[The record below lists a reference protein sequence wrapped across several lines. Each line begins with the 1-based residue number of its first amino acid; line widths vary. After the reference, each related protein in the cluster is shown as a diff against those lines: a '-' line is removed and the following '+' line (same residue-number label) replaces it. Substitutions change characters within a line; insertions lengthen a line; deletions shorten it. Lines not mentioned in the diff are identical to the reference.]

1 MTSPQR
7 QEQPDRDNAVRW
19 VEDQLQD
26 TRARLHK
33 LENELDQAL
42 KHVWSVDADVR
53 TLTETVSTSGAA
65 TVAVEKLRE
74 DIRQLTDWM
83 GRVQDRQNEIS
94 NRIDEAARQRQSEV
108 GRERQDVAALSK
120 QIETIERNVVKHG
133 TRVQSLEEAVR
144 HTEDEISELRLTGHG
159 LERSLAEMATKVER
173 TEEAANRLGEE
184 TARLAAA
191 LDRQERED
199 ARASERLALL
209 SEQFRR
215 FSERADKL
223 DELADFPQEVK
234 GLLDRATHEREQLSQ
249 RMNIVDKLSTEAS
262 DVVKALKQTV
272 ALIEQRSNNQLAQLT
287 EMASRLQ
294 DLEEQTTADL
304 KKIIKVTLRQRRR
317 QIEAL
322 NQEVKELT
330 QGEPKSEG

>member
-120 QIETIERNVVKHG
+120 QIETIERNVVKQG

-144 HTEDEISELRLTGHG
+144 HTEDEISEVRLTGHG

>member
-223 DELADFPQEVK
+223 DELAEFPQEMK